1 MASTTSDLQLLGRKL
16 GALDYNPDLYVKEIA
31 RRSVGGHDLL
41 HQRNNIKVI
50 FFTWGK
56 IFYYLKRVIRFKI
69 IYDSSSRGE
78 ITSKKSSSFLRGP
91 IFLDYYIL
99 I

>member
-41 HQRNNIKVI
+41 HQRNNIKVNCN
-50 FFTWGK
+50 
-56 IFYYLKRVIRFKI
+56 VIDTI
-69 IYDSSSRGE
+69 N
-78 ITSKKSSSFLRGP
+78 P
-91 IFLDYYIL
+91 NWH
-99 I
+99 

>member
-50 FFTWGK
+50 VMLLIQLNNYETDRYFLQNDNVKVIIPLTA
-56 IFYYLKRVIRFKI
+56 LSDNVDSRV
-69 IYDSSSRGE
+69 
-78 ITSKKSSSFLRGP
+78 L
-91 IFLDYYIL
+91 
-99 I
+99 

>member
-41 HQRNNIKVI
+41 HQRNNIKV
-50 FFTWGK
+50 FNPW
-56 IFYYLKRVIRFKI
+56 
-69 IYDSSSRGE
+69 
-78 ITSKKSSSFLRGP
+78 TSLYWTAMSSFCFQTSGHHGGCLLGP
-91 IFLDYYIL
+91 KLHPRVGFFGP
-99 I
+99 

>member
-41 HQRNNIKVI
+41 HQRNNIKVTPDFFI
-50 FFTWGK
+50 FGLSVR
-56 IFYYLKRVIRFKI
+56 LKLPKKVWEKI
-69 IYDSSSRGE
+69 I
-78 ITSKKSSSFLRGP
+78 KMN
-91 IFLDYYIL
+91 
-99 I
+99 

>member
-50 FFTWGK
+50 VNRNVTDTINLLIFFIFGK
-56 IFYYLKRVIRFKI
+56 NIKLV
-69 IYDSSSRGE
+69 S
-78 ITSKKSSSFLRGP
+78 
-91 IFLDYYIL
+91 
-99 I
+99 

>member
-41 HQRNNIKVI
+41 HQRNNIKVMLA
-50 FFTWGK
+50 
-56 IFYYLKRVIRFKI
+56 YC
-69 IYDSSSRGE
+69 
-78 ITSKKSSSFLRGP
+78 
-91 IFLDYYIL
+91 
-99 I
+99 

>member
-41 HQRNNIKVI
+41 HQRNNIKVKFI
-50 FFTWGK
+50 YSEKGTKFCEISTLLLTGTTLDKSKVEISQNFMAFSEHMNFT
-56 IFYYLKRVIRFKI
+56 
-69 IYDSSSRGE
+69 
-78 ITSKKSSSFLRGP
+78 T
-91 IFLDYYIL
+91 
-99 I
+99 

>member
-50 FFTWGK
+50 VNRNVTDTINLLIFLFLGK
-56 IFYYLKRVIRFKI
+56 I
-69 IYDSSSRGE
+69 
-78 ITSKKSSSFLRGP
+78 
-91 IFLDYYIL
+91 
-99 I
+99 

>member
-41 HQRNNIKVI
+41 HQRNNIKVKFIYSEKATKFCEI
-50 FFTWGK
+50 FPFLLTT
-56 IFYYLKRVIRFKI
+56 VH
-69 IYDSSSRGE
+69 
-78 ITSKKSSSFLRGP
+78 TVKS
-91 IFLDYYIL
+91 
-99 I
+99 

>member
-41 HQRNNIKVI
+41 HQRNNIKV
-50 FFTWGK
+50 FNPW
-56 IFYYLKRVIRFKI
+56 
-69 IYDSSSRGE
+69 
-78 ITSKKSSSFLRGP
+78 TSLYWTAMSSFCFQTSGHHGGNT
-91 IFLDYYIL
+91 
-99 I
+99 

>member
-50 FFTWGK
+50 VILLIQLNNYETDRYFLQNDNVKVIIPLTA
-56 IFYYLKRVIRFKI
+56 LSDNVDSRV
-69 IYDSSSRGE
+69 
-78 ITSKKSSSFLRGP
+78 L
-91 IFLDYYIL
+91 
-99 I
+99 